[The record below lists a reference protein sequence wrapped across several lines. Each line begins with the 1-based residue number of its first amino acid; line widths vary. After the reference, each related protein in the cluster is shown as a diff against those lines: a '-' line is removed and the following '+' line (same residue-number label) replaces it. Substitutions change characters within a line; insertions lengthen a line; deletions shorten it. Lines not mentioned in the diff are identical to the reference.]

1 MSPTSF
7 LAGFVPGTATPTTA
21 RAVEGILVIDKP
33 AGPTSFDVVHKL
45 RKSLNTREIGHCG
58 TLDPLASGV
67 IVVCVGRY
75 TRLVRFLTSDDKHYV
90 ARVTFGFSTP
100 TFDLE
105 SAADARGDASV
116 VTPEGLRA
124 VLATMKG
131 TIAHRPPMHS
141 AIQKDGERLYAKARR
156 GEVVEVEARAVV
168 VNALTLLS
176 FERSVDPSGAHEAV
190 ACIGAAVGKGFY
202 VRSLARDLGAAL
214 GCPSHLSELRRTA
227 SGAFTLDDAVTLE
240 ASRDPALA
248 PALLRYGPSA
258 IRGMT
263 RVEIDDATARA
274 LRQGQRPASTLYGTN
289 LLACQGEDIVAVVD
303 VVGGVLQTVRGFGQA

>member
-1 MSPTSF
+1 MPAPDAITLKKAIPTASPD
-7 LAGFVPGTATPTTA
+7 
-21 RAVEGILVIDKP
+21 GILVVDKP

-75 TRLVRFLTSDDKHYV
+75 TRLVRFLTSDDKHYT

-105 SAADARGDASV
+105 SEADARGDHTL
-116 VTPEGLRA
+116 VTEEALRA
-124 VLATMKG
+124 LLSSMKG
-131 TIAHRPPMHS
+131 TVSQVPPMHS

-156 GEVVEVEARAVV
+156 GEVVDVDARDVV
-168 VNALTLLS
+168 VHGLTLVS
-176 FERSVDPSGAHEAV
+176 FERGETETVAV
-190 ACIGAAVGKGFY
+190 IDAAVGKGFY
-202 VRSLARDLGAAL
+202 VRSLARDLGEAL
-214 GCPSHLSELRRTA
+214 GCPSHLSGLRRTA

-248 PALLRYGPSA
+248 LSLLKRGPAA
-258 IRGMT
+258 IRGMS
-263 RVEIDDATARA
+263 RVDVDDATAAA
-274 LRQGQRPASTLYGTN
+274 LRQGRRPATTLTGTN
-289 LLACQGEDIVAVVD
+289 LLACVGEDIVAVVD
-303 VVGGVLQTVRGFGQA
+303 VVDGALHSVRGFG